1 MTEQEAK
8 ELVAVYQDVS
18 HDLYNAV
25 RLAKDMMI
33 ANNLHL
39 PKTFAVLEDAVSQY
53 RSVVSE

>member
-8 ELVAVYQDVS
+8 ELVTVYQDVS

-39 PKTFAVLEDAVSQY
+39 PKKHLQLLTMQFLSIGAL
-53 RSVVSE
+53 

>member
-18 HDLYNAV
+18 HDLCNAV

-33 ANNLHL
+33 ANSLHL
-39 PKTFAVLEDAVSQY
+39 PKTFAVLDDVVSQY
-53 RSVVSE
+53 RGVVSE